1 MKSTRK
7 SNIDYADS
15 LAPPQ
20 SSRKVERDIKRY
32 GVDEAQRRWH
42 VLCDYFQTEDWWPAV
57 AREVEA
63 VFDNFFEE
71 KNLRQT
77 EANRAQMQPTVQLNI
92 SQQQGDSQTDNN
104 FSSDSHCQVFNGKVS
119 GQFG

>member
-1 MKSTRK
+1 MKNIRLSTAAVG
-7 SNIDYADS
+7 NS

-20 SSRKVERDIKRY
+20 FSKKVEREIKRY

-63 VFDNFFEE
+63 VFDSFYEE
-71 KNLRQT
+71 KNQQQA
-77 EANRAQMQPTVQLNI
+77 EVNRAQMQPTVQLTVN
-92 SQQQGDSQTDNN
+92 QQQGDRQTDNN